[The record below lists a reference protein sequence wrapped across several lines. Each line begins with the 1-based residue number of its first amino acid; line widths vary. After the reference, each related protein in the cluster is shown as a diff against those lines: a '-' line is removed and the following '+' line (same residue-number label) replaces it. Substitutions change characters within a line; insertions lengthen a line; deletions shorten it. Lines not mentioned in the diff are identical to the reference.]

1 MAAVDFRSIAR
12 SQDLKTFVERYPDPL
27 LVVNHNRQPEPGREF
42 RTRDITTM
50 DLEPETTDLDTA
62 EIFLVKREGSDG
74 TSMITVGRASNMDI
88 VLSSSSVSKLHAYF
102 QRRLD
107 GSGWT
112 VAAAASSNG
121 TLLNRRRLES
131 KRVEAIKSGDVLV
144 FAKTFWAEFLE
155 PTDAYSR
162 FRSS

>member
-1 MAAVDFRSIAR
+1 MVAVDFRSIAR
-12 SQDLKTFVERYPDPL
+12 SQDLKTFVQCFPDPF
-27 LVVNHNRQPEPGREF
+27 LVVNHNKQPQPAREF
-42 RTRDITTM
+42 RTQDITTM
-50 DLEPETTDLDTA
+50 DLEPEITDIESA

-88 VLSSSSVSKLHAYF
+88 VLGSSSVSKLHAYF

-112 VAAAASSNG
+112 IADADSSNG
-121 TLLNRRRLES
+121 TVLNQRRLES

-155 PTDAYSR
+155 PADAYSR